1 MPVACSQHFPPEVA
15 RQLEEP
21 LYFVDFL
28 RPPITDNETGEVLD
42 AHPSC
47 YESVSGG
54 LPDIRRVAL
63 PPCQL
68 SFDLQG
74 TRTRF
79 WRHVNSKVCRMLMHV
94 RHVGMC
100 CMLQH

>member
-28 RPPITDNETGEVLD
+28 RPPITDSETGEVLD

-54 LPDIRRVAL
+54 LPDIRRVVS

-68 SFDLQG
+68 SFDLHGSRCLQ
-74 TRTRF
+74 
-79 WRHVNSKVCRMLMHV
+79 VLMHV
-94 RHVGMC
+94 RQVGMC